1 MIINNINTLI
11 ILFALSLLQKRPEYA
26 SPLGCTPGRT
36 FNDEC
41 PTRME
46 CMKDANYERGGRC
59 DCNPLWFKYA
69 GKLPF
74 DGAEFDD
81 GFSTSDCL
89 NHHPSRFF
97 ASMFYLAMVFSL
109 VGFIYTDVTIIK
121 ELIRVKAL
129 KLNATATSLFVLLW
143 ASTSLFF
150 CVMIY
155 LMNTWDADKTE
166 YWYSSRTPLFVY
178 ALIPV
183 NVITDFEIGV
193 TWIDLYDRT
202 NKMSKSTSKTIKVLR
217 WFLRI
222 IAFTMSFGFLIWT
235 LTGNALNLLISAFMP
250 SVIGMVFVS
259 IGGKLITKTLCSSK
273 KDTANPNWRV
283 AEAIRR
289 AVKHAVGAKFLEIF
303 ALCGQVFTMRNASL
317 GYVYPWF
324 VVLYCFANSFR
335 MWGWLNYLIHGSRK
349 HLQRYT
355 NDGNSA
361 YFGFSTIG
369 LNKSIVSTASNF
381 VSTRSSVAPSQYEAD

>member
-1 MIINNINTLI
+1 
-11 ILFALSLLQKRPEYA
+11 
-26 SPLGCTPGRT
+26 
-36 FNDEC
+36 
-41 PTRME
+41 
-46 CMKDANYERGGRC
+46 
-59 DCNPLWFKYA
+59 
-69 GKLPF
+69 
-74 DGAEFDD
+74 
-81 GFSTSDCL
+81 
-89 NHHPSRFF
+89 
-97 ASMFYLAMVFSL
+97 MFYLAMVFSL
-109 VGFIYTDVTIIK
+109 VGFIYTDVTIIR

-129 KLNATATSLFVLLW
+129 KWNATATSLFVLLW

-303 ALCGQVFTMRNASL
+303 ALCGQIFTIRNASL

>member
-1 MIINNINTLI
+1 
-11 ILFALSLLQKRPEYA
+11 
-26 SPLGCTPGRT
+26 
-36 FNDEC
+36 
-41 PTRME
+41 
-46 CMKDANYERGGRC
+46 MKDANYERGGRC

-97 ASMFYLAMVFSL
+97 ASMFYLAIVSSL
-109 VGFIYTDVTIIK
+109 VGFIYTNVTVIK

-129 KLNATATSLFVLLW
+129 KWNATAYSLSFLLW
-143 ASTSLFF
+143 ASISLLF

-202 NKMSKSTSKTIKVLR
+202 NKMSKSTSKAITALR
-217 WFLRI
+217 WFLRLL
-222 IAFTMSFGFLIWT
+222 AFTMSFGFLIWT

-273 KDTANPNWRV
+273 KDTTNPNWRV

-289 AVKHAVGAKFLEIF
+289 AVKRAVGAKFLEIL
-303 ALCGQVFTMRNASL
+303 ALCGQIMTIRNPQL

-324 VVLYCFANSFR
+324 VVLYCFANAFR

-349 HLQRYT
+349 HLRR
-355 NDGNSA
+355 SLV
-361 YFGFSTIG
+361 GFSTIG
-369 LNKSIVSTASNF
+369 LQKSFVSTASNF
-381 VSTRSSVAPSQYEAD
+381 VSTRSVAPPERDD

>member
-1 MIINNINTLI
+1 MKCLLI
-11 ILFALSLLQKRPEYA
+11 ALLLGLASGATMAGKDYSRPEYA

-46 CMKDANYERGGRC
+46 CMRDASYKRGGRC

-74 DGAEFDD
+74 DDAEFDD
-81 GFSTSDCL
+81 GFSSSDCL

-97 ASMFYLAMVFSL
+97 ASMFYLATVSSL
-109 VGFIYTDVTIIK
+109 VGFIYTNVTVIK

-129 KLNATATSLFVLLW
+129 KWNATAYSLSFLLW
-143 ASTSLFF
+143 ASISLFF

-202 NKMSKSTSKTIKVLR
+202 NKMSKSTSKAITALRWVLR
-217 WFLRI
+217 L
-222 IAFTMSFGFLIWT
+222 L
-235 LTGNALNLLISAFMP
+235 ALPCRSAF
-250 SVIGMVFVS
+250 
-259 IGGKLITKTLCSSK
+259 L
-273 KDTANPNWRV
+273 
-283 AEAIRR
+283 
-289 AVKHAVGAKFLEIF
+289 
-303 ALCGQVFTMRNASL
+303 
-317 GYVYPWF
+317 
-324 VVLYCFANSFR
+324 
-335 MWGWLNYLIHGSRK
+335 
-349 HLQRYT
+349 
-355 NDGNSA
+355 
-361 YFGFSTIG
+361 FGH
-369 LNKSIVSTASNF
+369 
-381 VSTRSSVAPSQYEAD
+381 